1 MKDRIT
7 LLIKAKNYTSAQFAE
22 EIGVQKSGISHIISG
37 RNNPSLD
44 FVQKILTRFPEVSME
59 WLILGKGPMFSSDV
73 PRQPKM
79 ETTLFPL
86 SGAEKTEPDLFSPEI
101 SDSQEAE
108 EIPVFPAR
116 MNTTVPKKEE
126 EIPAPLQAGA
136 VSPDLNEKIP
146 AADAMQ
152 MAGIEK
158 KIEKILFIYA
168 DRTFAE
174 YKPES

>member
-7 LLIKAKNYTSAQFAE
+7 LLIKAKNYTSAQFAD

-44 FVQKILTRFPEVSME
+44 FVQKILTRFPEVSIE

-73 PRQPKM
+73 PRQPNL
-79 ETTLFPL
+79 ETTLFPF

-101 SDSQEAE
+101 PDSQEADE
-108 EIPVFPAR
+108 MPVFPAR
-116 MNTTVPKKEE
+116 MNSTVKKEE
-126 EIPAPLQAGA
+126 EIPAPQQAGT

-146 AADAMQ
+146 ASDAMQ
-152 MAGIEK
+152 MAGTEK